1 MLGGVKRECLG
12 VCGINGVAD
21 EAASGM
27 SVEADHEEEGQM
39 MGVPKRLKALVSHLG
54 LSGGIH

>member
-1 MLGGVKRECLG
+1 
-12 VCGINGVAD
+12 
-21 EAASGM
+21 M